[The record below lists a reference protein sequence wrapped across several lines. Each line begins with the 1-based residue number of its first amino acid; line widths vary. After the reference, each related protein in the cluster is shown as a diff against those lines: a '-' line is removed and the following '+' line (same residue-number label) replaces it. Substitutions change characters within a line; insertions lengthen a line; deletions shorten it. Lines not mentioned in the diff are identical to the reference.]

1 MNIPADDAQYVT
13 GVHEVLWGIIL
24 VALTLTLH
32 AFGMLLTL
40 RANHALKAR
49 FELKQSLLL
58 GITIIVA
65 TSWLIILTHLLEVFI
80 WAGFFLWKGALQNG
94 NASLCYY
101 FALMDYTT
109 LGCNYNLRLN
119 WRLLEGMIA
128 IAGLLTFA
136 WSTGVLLTVAQEF
149 QDRHLS
155 AVKPRRGHR
164 EARPVSPSAAET
176 EVTNWP

>member
-1 MNIPADDAQYVT
+1 MDIPAAEAQYVT
-13 GVHEVLWGIIL
+13 GIHEVLWGIIL

-32 AFGMLLTL
+32 ACGMLLTL
-40 RANHALKAR
+40 RANHALKGR
-49 FELKQSLLL
+49 FELKQSLIV
-58 GITIIVA
+58 GISIIVA
-65 TSWLIILTHLLEVFI
+65 TSWMIILTHLLEVFI

-109 LGCNYNLRLN
+109 LGCNYNLKLH

-149 QDRHLS
+149 QDRHLPRL
-155 AVKPRRGHR
+155 KPRPGQPR
-164 EARPVSPSAAET
+164 ARPVPAPLEDQ
-176 EVTNWP
+176 EVSD

>member
-1 MNIPADDAQYVT
+1 MDITATEAQYVT

-40 RANHALKAR
+40 RANHGLKVR
-49 FELKQSLLL
+49 FEQRQSLMM
-58 GITIIVA
+58 GIGIIVT

-109 LGCNYNLRLN
+109 LGCDYNLKLN

-155 AVKPRRGHR
+155 TAKFRRGQR
-164 EARPVSPSAAET
+164 EAKRVSLSAEEREVSSRP
-176 EVTNWP
+176 

>member
-1 MNIPADDAQYVT
+1 MNLPADDAQYVT
-13 GVHEVLWGIIL
+13 GVHEILWGIIL

-32 AFGMLLTL
+32 ACGMLLTL
-40 RANHALKAR
+40 QANHALKAR
-49 FELKQSLLL
+49 FELKRSLVL
-58 GITIIVA
+58 GISIIVA
-65 TSWLIILTHLLEVFI
+65 TSWMIILTHLLEVFI

-109 LGCNYNLRLN
+109 LGCNYNLKLN

-136 WSTGVLLTVAQEF
+136 WSTGVLLTAAQEF

-155 AVKPRRGHR
+155 RRKPGPGERGAKPVPAPP
-164 EARPVSPSAAET
+164 EVQEVSP
-176 EVTNWP
+176 